1 MDFMNFELS
10 VEQKMVQKAAR
21 EFASKEIAPVVAED
35 DKNHRFQKDIIQ
47 KMGELD
53 FFGCVIPEEYGG
65 TDLGFLAHTLIV
77 EEIGR
82 ASGALRIPFNCL
94 AFGPALTLVNW
105 GTKEQ
110 IQKYVPGLISG
121 KTIGS
126 FAMTEP
132 DAGTDI
138 AAISTRADKDGD
150 SYVINGTKTWATFAS
165 VADVILL
172 FASTNP
178 EARGKGLSVFIL
190 DAKTPGITT
199 TSMDKMGTHSAPT
212 GEIFFDDCRI
222 PADALIGPEN
232 NGFKICMSTLNNT
245 RLTTAAGAVGM
256 AQACIDESI
265 KYCNERSQFGQLIGK
280 FQANQHKIADMAI
293 ATEGARML
301 LYKAAWQKDQG
312 KINPLE
318 TSIAKAAAADAAV
331 LASGYAMQI
340 LGAYGY
346 STEYPVERFYR
357 EAKLYQIV
365 EGSSNILRTIIA
377 GNVLDMKKKKK

>member
-35 DKNHRFQKDIIQ
+35 DKNHRFQREIIQ

-65 TDLGFLAHTLIV
+65 SNLGFLAHTLIV
-77 EEIGR
+77 EEIGK

-105 GTKEQ
+105 GTEEQ
-110 IQKYVPGLISG
+110 KQKYIPGLVSG
-121 KTIGS
+121 ETIGC

-138 AAISTRADKDGD
+138 AAISTRAVRDGD
-150 SYVINGTKTWATFAS
+150 SYVLNGTKTWATYAS

-178 EARGKGLSVFIL
+178 EAKGEGLSVFIV

-199 TSMDKMGTHSAPT
+199 TAFDKMGTHSAPT

-280 FQANQHKIADMAI
+280 FQANQHKIADMVI

-377 GNVLDMKKKKK
+377 SNVLDMKQAKR

>member
-1 MDFMNFELS
+1 MNFELS

-35 DKNHRFQKDIIQ
+35 DKNHRFQREIIQ

-53 FFGCVIPEEYGG
+53 FFGCVIPEVYGG
-65 TDLGFLAHTLIV
+65 TNLGFLAHALIV
-77 EEIGR
+77 EEIGKV
-82 ASGALRIPFNCL
+82 SGALRIPFNCL

-105 GTKEQ
+105 GTEEQ

-121 KTIGS
+121 ETIGS
-126 FAMTEP
+126 FAITEP
-132 DAGTDI
+132 DAGSDVS
-138 AAISTRADKDGD
+138 AISTHAVKDGN
-150 SYVINGTKTWATFAS
+150 SYIINGTKTWATFAS
-165 VADVILL
+165 VADIILL
-172 FASTNP
+172 YASTNP
-178 EARGKGLSVFIL
+178 EARGKGLSVFII
-190 DAKTPGITT
+190 DAKTPGISTT
-199 TSMDKMGTHSAPT
+199 ALDKMGTHSAPT
-212 GEIFFDDCRI
+212 GEIFFDNCRI
-222 PADALIGPEN
+222 PADALVGPEN
-232 NGFKICMSTLNNT
+232 KGFKICMATLNNT

-280 FQANQHKIADMAI
+280 FQANQHKIADMMI

-301 LYKAAWQKDQG
+301 LYRAAWQKDQG
-312 KINPLE
+312 KTNPLE

-346 STEYPVERFYR
+346 SKEYPVERFYR

-377 GNVLDMKKKKK
+377 SNVLDMK

>member
-1 MDFMNFELS
+1 MNFELS

-21 EFASKEIAPVVAED
+21 EFTSKKIAPVVAED
-35 DKNHRFQKDIIQ
+35 DKNHRFQRDIIQ
-47 KMGELD
+47 QMGELD

-65 TDLGFLAHTLIV
+65 TNLGFLAHCLIV
-77 EEIGR
+77 EEVGKV
-82 ASGALRIPFNCL
+82 SGALRIPFNCL

-105 GTKEQ
+105 GTEEQ
-110 IQKYVPGLISG
+110 KQKYIPGLISG
-121 KTIGS
+121 KKIGC

-150 SYVINGTKTWATFAS
+150 SYILNGTKTWATFAS
-165 VADVILL
+165 EADVILL

-178 EARGKGLSVFIL
+178 EAKGKGLSVFII

-199 TSMDKMGTHSAPT
+199 TALDKMGTHSAPT

-232 NGFKICMSTLNNT
+232 EGFKICMSTLNNT
-245 RLTTAAGAVGM
+245 RITTAAGAVGM

-265 KYCNERSQFGQLIGK
+265 KYCNERSQFGRLIGK
-280 FQANQHKIADMAI
+280 FQANQHKIADMVI

-377 GNVLDMKKKKK
+377 SNVLAMK